1 MVQARFVFHEMVA
14 FGHRVATSNQ
24 MIQLACINGWVEEF
38 SMLLI
43 HYSKDPCFSVIH
55 YNISSLSHERIE
67 FTMRSRLEH
76 SIDINSQHLNECIH
90 GMVIFVY
97 EYGTTDQLFYL
108 IGEDSRVDLSG
119 TFDYPRSIRISI
131 YRTYLR
137 FQCVYC
143 IERNRP

>member
-1 MVQARFVFHEMVA
+1 MALRNNQVYSADVLVYIAHKDLDHYFIIHYQTNRMVQARFVFHEMVA

-76 SIDINSQHLNECIH
+76 SIDINSQHLN
-90 GMVIFVY
+90 
-97 EYGTTDQLFYL
+97 
-108 IGEDSRVDLSG
+108 
-119 TFDYPRSIRISI
+119 
-131 YRTYLR
+131 
-137 FQCVYC
+137 
-143 IERNRP
+143 